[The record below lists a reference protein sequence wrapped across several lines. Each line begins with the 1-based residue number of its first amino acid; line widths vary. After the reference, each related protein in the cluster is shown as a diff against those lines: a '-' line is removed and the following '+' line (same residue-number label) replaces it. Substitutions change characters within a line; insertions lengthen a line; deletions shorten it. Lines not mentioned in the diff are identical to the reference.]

1 MSERFIPLSK
11 PITAPSVS
19 GTVGAAQ
26 TLDLLRA
33 LGACGLDPEGLCRA
47 AVLDPR
53 RLEHDPDARVA
64 PRVVADLFAAAERAS
79 GDPLIG
85 LHAAAH
91 ATPRGPLLFLML
103 AEANLEAS
111 LHAWER
117 YAPIPISSLRVQ
129 VEIGPDDAAMV
140 LDLGESVLEET
151 PHVVEYLMRA
161 VLTALVRAA
170 SGDLHPARVELR
182 HAAHGEVAEA
192 ERVLGGPV
200 LFGGPRH
207 AIVFHRRDLAMPSR
221 LANPEIAAQVAAAA
235 AAAARKASLHA
246 TWRERVADV
255 TRTLLVTGERAD
267 RASVAR
273 QLHTSEPS
281 LHRALRDE
289 GTTFKAVRDAEVWG
303 VARMLLA
310 NPQIKIEAIAVTVG
324 FADGASFAK
333 AFKRHA
339 GLSPKAFRE
348 SVAHAAPPG
357 GALPS

>member
-1 MSERFIPLSK
+1 MSERLIPLSK
-11 PITAPSVS
+11 PLTAPGAS

-26 TLDLLRA
+26 TLDVLRA
-33 LGACGLDPEGLCRA
+33 LGACGLDPEALGRA
-47 AVLDPR
+47 AGLDPH
-53 RLEHDPDARVA
+53 RLEQDVDARVA
-64 PRVVADLFAAAERAS
+64 PRVVTDLFAAAERAS

-111 LHAWER
+111 LRAWER
-117 YAPIPISSLRVQ
+117 YAPIPISSLRVR
-129 VEIGPDDAAMV
+129 VALGADEAAMV
-140 LDLGESVLEET
+140 VDLGERVLEET
-151 PHVVEYLMRA
+151 PHVAEYLMLA
-161 VLTALVRAA
+161 VLNALVRAA
-170 SGDLHPARVELR
+170 SGELRPARVELA
-182 HAAHGEVAEA
+182 HAAHGDSGEA
-192 ERVLGGPV
+192 ERALGCPV
-200 LFGGPRH
+200 VFGGARH
-207 AIVFHRRDLAMPSR
+207 AIVFHRRDLGMASR
-221 LANPEIAAQVAAAA
+221 LANPEIAAQLVAAA
-235 AAAARKASLHA
+235 AAAARKASVHA

-289 GTTFKAVRDAEVWG
+289 GTTFKAVRDAEVWA

-310 NPQIKIEAIAVTVG
+310 NPQIKIEAVAVTVG
-324 FADGASFAK
+324 FADGPSFTK

-339 GLSPKAFRE
+339 GLSPKAYRE
-348 SVAHAAPPG
+348 TVAHAAPRPP
-357 GALPS
+357 ALPS

>member
-1 MSERFIPLSK
+1 MSERLIPLSK
-11 PITAPSVS
+11 TITATSAP

-33 LGACGLDPEGLCRA
+33 LGACGLDPDALGHA
-47 AVLDPR
+47 AGLDPR
-53 RLEHDPDARVA
+53 RLEHDLDGRVP
-64 PRVVADLFAAAERAS
+64 PRVVADLFATAAHAS
-79 GDPLIG
+79 GDPLVG

-111 LHAWER
+111 LRAWER

-129 VEIGPDDAAMV
+129 LVIAVDEAAMI
-140 LDLGESVLEET
+140 LDLGERVLEET
-151 PHVVEYLMRA
+151 PHVAEYLMLA
-161 VLTALVRAA
+161 VLNALVRAA
-170 SGDLHPARVELR
+170 SGELRPARVELR
-182 HAAHGEVAEA
+182 HAAHGDVAEA
-192 ERVLGGPV
+192 ERVLGCPV
-200 LFGGPRH
+200 VFGSARH
-207 AIVFHRRDLAMPSR
+207 AIVFHRRDLAMASR
-221 LANPEIAAQVAAAA
+221 LANPEIAAQLAAGA
-235 AAAARKASLHA
+235 AAAARKATVHA

-273 QLHTSEPS
+273 QLRTSEPS

-289 GTTFKAVRDAEVWG
+289 GTTFKAVRDSEVWA

-310 NPQIKIEAIAVTVG
+310 NPQIKIEAVAVTVG
-324 FADGASFAK
+324 FADGPSFAK

-339 GLSPKAFRE
+339 GLSPRAYRE
-348 SVAHAAPPG
+348 SVAHAAPRTP
-357 GALPS
+357 ALPS